1 MGKNKPKSKTAKAAA
16 PAAAAPA
23 DKSQSGPQRTPQ
35 NPFEHSEETLY
46 AVDKI
51 LNLRWSKGSR
61 QYLVRW
67 EGYDE
72 SHDTWEPME
81 NLVGC
86 APQIRQ
92 YEQQRQKED
101 AAEKQKAIAKRQ
113 KLKDEA
119 EAERQALKARA
130 AEAVAAAAGEGAAAG
145 AEIVDVTTGEAILKQ
160 HQSKRGAVWEAYN
173 LSVEKPSCKL
183 FKPNGQ
189 DVCGAVPSPMAG
201 TSNYWS
207 HLWSHHRQKWYEL
220 KQKDG
225 QLNQVGE
232 AELTRLK
239 VAFTK
244 MEAEGASVASRVSD
258 GHGSEYLSAKLPARE
273 KATMDRVIAEWIVD
287 SLLCSGSLLCS
298 EKSGLGTLRVLLCR
312 LLKK

>member
-1 MGKNKPKSKTAKAAA
+1 M
-16 PAAAAPA
+16 
-23 DKSQSGPQRTPQ
+23 
-35 NPFEHSEETLY
+35 
-46 AVDKI
+46 
-51 LNLRWSKGSR
+51 
-61 QYLVRW
+61 
-67 EGYDE
+67 
-72 SHDTWEPME
+72 
-81 NLVGC
+81 
-86 APQIRQ
+86 
-92 YEQQRQKED
+92 
-101 AAEKQKAIAKRQ
+101 
-113 KLKDEA
+113 
-119 EAERQALKARA
+119 
-130 AEAVAAAAGEGAAAG
+130 
-145 AEIVDVTTGEAILKQ
+145 LKQ

-244 MEAEGASVASRVSD
+244 MEAEGASVGSRVSD
-258 GHGSEYLSAKLPARE
+258 GHGSEFLSAKLPARE
-273 KATMDRVIAEWIVD
+273 KATMDRVTAEWIVD
-287 SLLCSGSLLCS
+287 EDQAWLVSLIV
-298 EKSGLGTLRVLLCR
+298 KSHFMFRKKWFGNAMSAAVSVVKKENKFKKKCGICLGL
-312 LLKK
+312 